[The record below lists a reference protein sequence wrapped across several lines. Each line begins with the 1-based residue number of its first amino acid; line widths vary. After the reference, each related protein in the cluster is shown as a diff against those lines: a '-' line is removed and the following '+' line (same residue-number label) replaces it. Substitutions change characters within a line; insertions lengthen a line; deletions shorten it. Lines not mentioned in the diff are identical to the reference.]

1 MINGNLLGFGMFVL
15 SGVLIVLPA
24 YLLKLPNT
32 LAMVTAGMA
41 LIVFDLILRL
51 RNRGNEKWLMNRLFG
66 GSLFFL
72 PVWIFGIVMIAANLI
87 NALII
92 KK

>member
-24 YLLKLPNT
+24 YLLKLPNAI
-32 LAMVTAGMA
+32 AMVTAGMA
-41 LIVFDLILRL
+41 LIASDLILRL
-51 RNRGNEKWLMNRLFG
+51 RNRGNEQWLTSRSFG
-66 GSLFFL
+66 GSLFFFAGVDIWYRDDRSKSDKC
-72 PVWIFGIVMIAANLI
+72 PGN
-87 NALII
+87 